1 MTEYEKM
8 LNGFF
13 YNGDDPQLMKMW
25 YKGKRLIHLFNQLP
39 ADCLEERYFLLSQ
52 LLGKTGKNLWI
63 VSPFFVDYGS
73 NIYFGDNC
81 EVNMNC
87 TFLDD
92 NKITIGNNV
101 LIAPKVQIYTATHPL
116 NGRMRFDKTHSTVK
130 TRALPVSI
138 RDNSWIGG
146 GTIILPGVTIG
157 ENVVIG
163 AGSVVTKNIPDNTI
177 ACGNPCCV
185 IRINAE

>member
-8 LNGFF
+8 LNGVF
-13 YNGDDPQLMKMW
+13 YNGDDSQLMKMW
-25 YKGKRLIHLFNQLP
+25 YNGKKLIQLFNYLP

-52 LLGKTGKNLWI
+52 LLGNVGKNLWI
-63 VSPFFVDYGS
+63 VSPFFVDYGF
-73 NIYFGDNC
+73 NIFFGDNC

-87 TFLDD
+87 TFLDN

-101 LIAPKVQIYTATHPL
+101 LIAPNVQIYTATHPL
-116 NGRMRFDKTHSTVK
+116 NCKMRFDQMYSTVK

-138 RDNSWIGG
+138 KDNSWIGG

-163 AGSVVTKNIPDNTI
+163 AGSVVTKDIPDNTI
-177 ACGNPCCV
+177 AYGNPCCV
-185 IRINAE
+185 IRTNI

>member
-25 YKGKRLIHLFNQLP
+25 YKGKRLIHLFNQHP

-73 NIYFGDNC
+73 NIY
-81 EVNMNC
+81 
-87 TFLDD
+87 
-92 NKITIGNNV
+92 
-101 LIAPKVQIYTATHPL
+101 
-116 NGRMRFDKTHSTVK
+116 
-130 TRALPVSI
+130 AL
-138 RDNSWIGG
+138 
-146 GTIILPGVTIG
+146 
-157 ENVVIG
+157 
-163 AGSVVTKNIPDNTI
+163 AGL
-177 ACGNPCCV
+177 
-185 IRINAE
+185 R